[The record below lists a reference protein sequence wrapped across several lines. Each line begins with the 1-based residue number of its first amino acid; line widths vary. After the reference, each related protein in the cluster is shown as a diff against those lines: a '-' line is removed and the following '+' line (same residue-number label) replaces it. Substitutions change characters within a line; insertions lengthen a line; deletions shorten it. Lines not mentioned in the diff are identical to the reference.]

1 MSACERAYTGRPEV
15 RILISVAGLLVA
27 LVVVGWFAKAQL
39 RGHAPAQPPLK
50 GVVPSPQSPA
60 EGSSPRQ
67 VQEQYQKALNDAL
80 QPQRSTQEP

>member
-1 MSACERAYTGRPEV
+1 M
-15 RILISVAGLLVA
+15 RILISVAGLLIA

-39 RGHAPAQPPLK
+39 RGHAPAQPPLN
-50 GVVPSPQSPA
+50 GVESVPQSPA